1 MNFLEAL
8 NVINQRGT
16 TALDNVLEAGN
27 NLVKNVTLPSKKS
40 IRKAGDDFIKTT
52 INEGLIPIPAPTP
65 KVRTGLGYIKS
76 VVGVPGMPF
85 RIGNNDKSR
94 KFYQDTVDV
103 ATKTPDGKVIFNEN
117 IKDKEA
123 YNQLGKNISNKDIGR
138 YVGTIDNEGNV
149 IVEDDYDTNRGIDW
163 HLRRVITGENAKGD
177 SRPINLSDRAISAA
191 SALHKFR
198 EKMGKTN
205 PRPFGTYQNL
215 GKIRQ

>member
-1 MNFLEAL
+1 M
-8 NVINQRGT
+8 
-16 TALDNVLEAGN
+16 N
-27 NLVKNVTLPSKKS
+27 NLN
-40 IRKAGDDFIKTT
+40 
-52 INEGLIPIPAPTP
+52 INFTSL
-65 KVRTGLGYIKS
+65 
-76 VVGVPGMPF
+76 
-85 RIGNNDKSR
+85 
-94 KFYQDTVDV
+94 
-103 ATKTPDGKVIFNEN
+103 N
-117 IKDKEA
+117 I
-123 YNQLGKNISNKDIGR
+123 YNKDIGR
-138 YVGTIDNEGNV
+138 YVGTINNEGNV